1 MTSHHLPGQ
10 DSFVHTMPRGF
21 SGLIGLSASRMR
33 RTLGTLAL
41 CSAFAWG
48 LPASPAWAAEPAP
61 QTATQ
66 ASDMATAAQAA
77 KASQIVGPADIP
89 LKDQAVLKLPAGY
102 VWVPEPAAGQ
112 LMRAMGNQGG
122 DNELGLIFPQDG
134 DQRWM
139 MVARFENAGYIKDD
153 DARNWNVDDLFKS
166 LKEGTEAAN
175 EERRNR
181 GFNEIEIIGW
191 VEKPTYDAAARR
203 LIWSM
208 SAKDKGAPAQDGA
221 GINYNTY
228 ALGRDGYITLNLI
241 TDLRQVEQDKHH
253 ARTLLAALNY
263 NDGKRYEDFNASTD
277 RTAEYGLAALVGG
290 VAAKKLGLFAL
301 AAGFLAKFAKVILLG
316 GIAVVGVLTKLFK
329 RDRQA

>member
-1 MTSHHLPGQ
+1 MTHPKSKRASLPHALVRHQKGA
-10 DSFVHTMPRGF
+10 
-21 SGLIGLSASRMR
+21 IA
-33 RTLGTLAL
+33 LAL
-41 CSAFAWG
+41 CAALAWG
-48 LPASPAWAAEPAP
+48 VPTATRAAEPT
-61 QTATQ
+61 TATEAAPAVDTH
-66 ASDMATAAQAA
+66 ASDMAAAAQAA
-77 KASQIVGPADIP
+77 KAVQVKGPADIQ

-102 VWVPEPAAGQ
+102 VWVPEPAASQ
-112 LMRAMGNQGG
+112 LMRAMGNHSG
-122 DNELGLIFPQDG
+122 DNELGLIFPDDG
-134 DQRWM
+134 DQQWM
-139 MVARFENAGYIKDD
+139 MVARFESAGYIKDD
-153 DARNWNVDDLFKS
+153 DAKNWDVDDLFKS
-166 LKEGTEAAN
+166 LKEGTESSN

-191 VEKPTYDAAARR
+191 VEKPSYDAASHR

-241 TDLRQVEQDKHH
+241 TGLGQVEQDKHH

-301 AAGFLAKFAKVILLG
+301 AAGFFAKFAKLILLG
-316 GIAVVGVLTKLFK
+316 GIAVIGVLTKFFK
-329 RDRQA
+329 RNQA

>member
-1 MTSHHLPGQ
+1 MTHPKSARASLLHALVHHQKGA
-10 DSFVHTMPRGF
+10 
-21 SGLIGLSASRMR
+21 IA
-33 RTLGTLAL
+33 LAL
-41 CSAFAWG
+41 CAALAWG
-48 LPASPAWAAEPAP
+48 TPTTARAAEPA
-61 QTATQ
+61 TATETAPAADPH
-66 ASDMATAAQAA
+66 ASDMAAAAQAA
-77 KASQIVGPADIP
+77 KAVQVKGPADIQ

-102 VWVPEPAAGQ
+102 VWVPEPAASQ
-112 LMRAMGNQGG
+112 LMRAMGNHSG
-122 DNELGLIFPQDG
+122 DNELGLIFPDDG
-134 DQRWM
+134 EQQWM
-139 MVARFENAGYIKDD
+139 MVARFESAGYIKDD
-153 DARNWNVDDLFKS
+153 DAKNWDVDDLFKS
-166 LKEGTEAAN
+166 LKEGTESSN

-191 VEKPTYDAAARR
+191 VEKPTYDAASHR

-208 SAKDKGAPAQDGA
+208 SAKDKGAPAQEGA

-241 TDLRQVEQDKHH
+241 TGLGQVEQDKHH

-301 AAGFLAKFAKVILLG
+301 AAGFFAKFAKLILLG
-316 GIAVVGVLTKLFK
+316 GIAVIGVLTKFFK
-329 RDRQA
+329 RNQA

>member
-1 MTSHHLPGQ
+1 MTHPK
-10 DSFVHTMPRGF
+10 
-21 SGLIGLSASRMR
+21 SARASLLHALVRHQN
-33 RTLGTLAL
+33 GAIALAL
-41 CSAFAWG
+41 CAALAWSM
-48 LPASPAWAAEPAP
+48 PTTARAAEPT
-61 QTATQ
+61 TATEATPATDPH
-66 ASDMATAAQAA
+66 ASDMAAAAQAA
-77 KASQIVGPADIP
+77 KAVQVKGPADIQ

-102 VWVPEPAAGQ
+102 VWVPEPAASQ
-112 LMRAMGNQGG
+112 LMRAMGNHSG
-122 DNELGLIFPQDG
+122 DNELGLIFPDDG
-134 DQRWM
+134 DQQWM
-139 MVARFENAGYIKDD
+139 MVARFESAGYIKDD
-153 DARNWNVDDLFKS
+153 DAKNWDVDDLFKS
-166 LKEGTEAAN
+166 LKEGTESSN

-191 VEKPTYDAAARR
+191 VEKPTYDAASHR

-208 SAKDKGAPAQDGA
+208 SAKDKDAPSHDGA

-241 TDLRQVEQDKHH
+241 TGLGQVEQDKHH

-301 AAGFLAKFAKVILLG
+301 AAGLFAKFAKVILLG
-316 GIAVVGVLTKLFK
+316 GIAVIGVLTKFFK
-329 RDRQA
+329 RNQA